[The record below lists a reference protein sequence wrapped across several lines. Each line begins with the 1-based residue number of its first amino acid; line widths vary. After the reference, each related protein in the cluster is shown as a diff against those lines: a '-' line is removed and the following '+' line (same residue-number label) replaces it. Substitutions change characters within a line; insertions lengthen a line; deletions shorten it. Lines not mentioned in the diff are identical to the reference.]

1 MFIIVIIIII
11 KSTRLDSIDYKSAQR
26 GVARGGGRG
35 EHPLAK
41 SIECY
46 KWLKN
51 LWALRSHD
59 KHPTPFPS
67 PSPSLTLSLPFSRLT
82 LCLTRPCGVAHA
94 QRVHKH
100 FPSPLLSL
108 SPFLSVLASRYCLRF
123 VKNLSYYFRVFFTHF
138 PFCFLFGLASGFLSF
153 VCAW

>member
-35 EHPLAK
+35 EHSLAK

-59 KHPTPFPS
+59 KHPTPS
-67 PSPSLTLSLPFSRLT
+67 PSPSSTLTLSLLSRLT
-82 LCLTRPCGVAHA
+82 LCLTRPRGVAHA

-100 FPSPLLSL
+100 FSSPLLSL
-108 SPFLSVLASRYCLRF
+108 SPSLSLSSGFPLLSAICKKICPTIFEFFLPIFLFVFCLR
-123 VKNLSYYFRVFFTHF
+123 VVGL
-138 PFCFLFGLASGFLSF
+138 FLI
-153 VCAW
+153 

>member
-11 KSTRLDSIDYKSAQR
+11 KSTRLDSIDYKSSQR
-26 GVARGGGRG
+26 GVDTRGGRG

-59 KHPTPFPS
+59 KHPTPS
-67 PSPSLTLSLPFSRLT
+67 PSPSLTLSLLSRLT
-82 LCLTRPCGVAHA
+82 LCLTRPRGVAHA

-108 SPFLSVLASRYCLRF
+108 SLGFPLLSAICKKFVLLFS
-123 VKNLSYYFRVFFTHF
+123 SFFTHF
-138 PFCFLFGLASGFLSF
+138 PFFCLALPRVFFCFF